1 MPRGRKRQTPT
12 EAWRD
17 SETRIL
23 RNLPLAGSESFG
35 DLLEK
40 TKVSPTTLSSHL
52 RRLRSEEKVARD
64 VRTGGYLRTE
74 SGNRWLE
81 VSAIVQRIVT
91 LANQAGSVGPGRGG
105 SVLGRATSV
114 CAMPSPGPSALS
126 RVAGELPDIL
136 AESLMELLL
145 FDRIK
150 PGVRRRPKM
159 SRVPSTRRTAK
170 LLGKLPRIFIIEV
183 QWDTVAKNLDPETA
197 ESIWNRVIR
206 RTTARLQN
214 EDIG

>member
-52 RRLRSEEKVARD
+52 RRLRSEERVARD
-64 VRTGGYLRTE
+64 VRTDGYIRTE

-81 VSAIVQRIVT
+81 LSAIVKRIVT
-91 LANQAGSVGPGRGG
+91 LANQASVVWPCGG
-105 SVLGRATSV
+105 
-114 CAMPSPGPSALS
+114 C
-126 RVAGELPDIL
+126 
-136 AESLMELLL
+136 
-145 FDRIK
+145 
-150 PGVRRRPKM
+150 
-159 SRVPSTRRTAK
+159 
-170 LLGKLPRIFIIEV
+170 
-183 QWDTVAKNLDPETA
+183 
-197 ESIWNRVIR
+197 
-206 RTTARLQN
+206 
-214 EDIG
+214 